1 MIPVPSWWQLSPR
14 TTMEGELMQCI
25 VTGAQERL
33 RGLRR
38 FGVRDP
44 VGPTSR
50 LARQIPEVAPAERG
64 ATTWEGRK

>member
-1 MIPVPSWWQLSPR
+1 
-14 TTMEGELMQCI
+14 MEGEPMQCI

-33 RGLRR
+33 HGLRR